1 MEQTYPQAVAQLC
14 LNFTENSSCWH
25 TGADPSNLKVTP
37 PVVSLHPTFNVRSVS
52 NNQVLSLMERF
63 HAANALIKSRK
74 ENYGRKEACSLV
86 GFHGKSPAF
95 TFWLKDN
102 SFLSDDDYPHQLLLD
117 DKIMA
122 VREKEICHGTKIVY
136 TPLFT
141 YAGIRYFTRIL
152 LEPTFLYEQKL
163 KLDEH
168 TKMSYN
174 GPRLI

>member
-1 MEQTYPQAVAQLC
+1 MITLIENENGGSTSPTFLHNNPSGKALVAVAPVLTFVEKF
-14 LNFTENSSCWH
+14 NAARS
-25 TGADPSNLKVTP
+25 KVKHRIDTY
-37 PVVSLHPTFNVRSVS
+37 N
-52 NNQVLSLMERF
+52 
-63 HAANALIKSRK
+63 
-74 ENYGRKEACSLV
+74 RKEACSLV
-86 GFHGKSPAF
+86 GFYGKSPAF
-95 TFWLKDN
+95 TCWLKDN